1 MNLRMKLTTAIL
13 AALAL
18 SVAPN
23 IVSAANAPED
33 GNGAFVTGKYR
44 NLFAEAGHSQAE
56 IQAKVNGAFQQLFH
70 GDPGDAPLRYNGQ
83 AVFYEVGSDSN
94 GPMAYI
100 SDINNNDV
108 RTEGMSYGMII
119 SVEMNKKKE
128 FDELWNW
135 SRHYLYHTDPTDPGY
150 RFFAWEATTNG
161 DRVSQGIAPDGE
173 QYYTMALFFAAN
185 RWPGGTG
192 IYDYKAQALQLL
204 HDLRHREWI
213 VGQQPP
219 ATGRPARRGG
229 GRAGGGGTNGAA
241 GLGRGFGGNNGSNG
255 PGAFPGGFAQGGGGT
270 NGTNGPRR
278 GGFGGG
284 GGFGGRGGAI
294 GSGPLFDETTKIV
307 LFSPESR
314 NTNALMNGYTDPSYH
329 LPAFYELWARWGAPE
344 DRDFW
349 MGAAQASRDYFS
361 KVANP
366 VTGLTPH
373 DSAFDGS
380 VRGGGGGFG
389 GAPHYDYDACRTA
402 GNWSVDWSWWGKD
415 PRERELSDKI
425 QTFFESQGMDT
436 YGCQFTLDGKPY
448 PPNNP
453 DTRHAQGVV
462 GVNADASLAAL
473 DSARAKKFVEA
484 LWNTPTPDGNERYYE
499 GLLYMMALLH
509 CSGEFQIIQPK

>member
-1 MNLRMKLTTAIL
+1 MKTNSFPTIALSAV

-18 SVAPN
+18 SLAPG
-23 IVSAANAPED
+23 VTSAANAPED
-33 GNGAFVTGKYR
+33 GSGAYVTGVYR
-44 NLFAEAGHSQAE
+44 NLFVEAGHSPAE
-56 IQAKVNGAFQQLFH
+56 VKARVDAAFQQLFH
-70 GDPGDAPLRYNGQ
+70 GEPGDAPSRTNGQ
-83 AVFYEVGSDSN
+83 AVYYEVAGDSN

-100 SDINNNDV
+100 TDIKHNDV

-119 SVEMNKKKE
+119 CAELDKKKE
-128 FDELWNW
+128 FDALWNW

-150 RFFAWEATTNG
+150 RFYAWQARTNG
-161 DRVSQGIAPDGE
+161 DRMSQGIAPDGE

-213 VGQQPP
+213 IGMQPP
-219 ATGRPARRGG
+219 INRGG
-229 GRAGGGGTNGAA
+229 
-241 GLGRGFGGNNGSNG
+241 
-255 PGAFPGGFAQGGGGT
+255 
-270 NGTNGPRR
+270 R
-278 GGFGGG
+278 GGGGG
-284 GGFGGRGGAI
+284 GGFGGGLAAAGTNAGATNRGRGFGGGRGGPI
-294 GSGPLFDETTKIV
+294 GSGPLFDEATRIV

-314 NTNALMNGYTDPSYH
+314 NTNAMTGGYTDPSYH
-329 LPAFYELWARWGAPE
+329 LPGFYELWARWGAPE

-349 MGAAQASRDYFS
+349 MGAAQASREYLS

-380 VRGGGGGFG
+380 IRGGGGFG

-415 PRERELSDKI
+415 PRERDLSDKL
-425 QTFFESQGMDT
+425 QAFFESKGMDT
-436 YGCQFTLDGKPY
+436 YGCQYTLDGQPY
-448 PPNNP
+448 PANRP

-462 GVNADASLAAL
+462 GVNAEASLAAK
-473 DSARAKKFVEA
+473 DPARSKEFVEA
-484 LWNTPTPDGNERYYE
+484 LWNTPTPDGLERYYE
-499 GLLYMMALLH
+499 GLLYMMAMLH